1 MCRYFWGEVLGRCT
15 GTRRLGPWPIL
26 WRWCRHSEFV
36 CIRKRVQPLTNAAL
50 ASALACQEVNRL
62 LKEFEQMQDMMKKM
76 KGGGMMMKMM
86 KRVGGMV
93 GMKGM
98 PKILF

>member
-1 MCRYFWGEVLGRCT
+1 MHRYKKA
-15 GTRRLGPWPIL
+15 GPWPIL
-26 WRWCRHSEFV
+26 WRWCHHSEFV
-36 CIRKRVQPLTNAAL
+36 CIRKRAQPLTNAAL

-62 LKEFEQMQDMMKKM
+62 IKEFEQMQDMMKKM

-86 KRVGGMV
+86 KRVGGMAGMG
-93 GMKGM
+93 GMKGK